1 MSDIKYGEPA
11 WMDLSTTDVDA
22 AEIFYREPLGWE
34 FLHDDPELGEYR
46 MVERGGYPVGGAMSS
61 TMGTDGLAAQEQTI
75 WTVFLKV
82 DDITETTAKVVEAG
96 GHVTMAPM
104 RISDLGTTAMI
115 TDPTGASLGLWE
127 PAGFGGFAREAGP
140 GTPVW
145 FEVVSTDFDVAVEFY
160 GKVFDW
166 RLRHLDGD
174 VRYATTLTAGIRAG
188 ARSHWRMY
196 VQVVDVDAG
205 VDKLRELGGALLSGP
220 ADTPFGRVAEV
231 TDPQGA
237 SFQLIRP

>member
-22 AEIFYREPLGWE
+22 AEIFYRELLGWE

-82 DDITETTAKVVEAG
+82 DDITETTAKVVEAS